1 MLVVGVGT
9 AAAPAL
15 CSLAHMPGSVR
26 APSHAH
32 THTHTRNNTLQ
43 ALLGFE
49 HRVPHLDGHL
59 VVLKGAGVTPHGAFT
74 SACLQLSPAI
84 ALMVVVCS
92 KHNNLATQVQNNGI
106 AGKACQSRITHGSVH
121 TCDSPT
127 ITALTQLLLHDC
139 V

>member
-1 MLVVGVGT
+1 MQRGHI
-9 AAAPAL
+9 A
-15 CSLAHMPGSVR
+15 CDSLTR
-26 APSHAH
+26 TR
-32 THTHTRNNTLQ
+32 THTLQ

-92 KHNNLATQVQNNGI
+92 KHNNVATQVQNNGI

-121 TCDSPT
+121 TFDSPT
-127 ITALTQLLLHDC
+127 SRHSRRCCCMTVFDWSVVTVATWW
-139 V
+139 